1 MQRKSKSI
9 TKKDNVFC
17 FSTPNDSMQSRN
29 LSYYGW
35 EFSVE
40 HFFYNYIQGYK
51 QAAKATYMLFL
62 QSASNKEIDVQ
73 DTICYPLVFLF
84 RHITELYLKYI
95 YIHLYHP
102 KHDELKAFINKGH
115 DLKSLWNGLKEKMI
129 MLSTRVGFNLDA
141 DAIEHYISEF
151 VVNDESSFAYR
162 YPIKKSIKKVHSRG
176 RYLDVTQLY
185 DCMEA
190 FFRYLDSVLANIEDQ
205 WVDDEYN
212 EDFNKLFDET
222 LRDSQDVIYR
232 ITLYLNHR
240 ERDLKGDN
248 NNDKAWVS
256 LSEINSDDEREREE
270 EYRIL
275 SELTENQKTL
285 FILLYLAGSVLPQQN
300 LAETRE
306 ERRRDVYKLLY
317 NENNSDW
324 AFYSQPSDY
333 KNNICFQYVFG
344 STKSAE
350 YIQRILDELK

>member
-102 KHDELKAFINKGH
+102 KQNELKAFINNGH
-115 DLKSLWNGLKEKMI
+115 DLKSLWNRLKEKII
-129 MLSTRVGFNLDA
+129 MLSARVRFNVDT
-141 DAIEHYISEF
+141 DAIEHYIFELDK
-151 VVNDESSFAYR
+151 NDASSFTYR
-162 YPIKKSIKKVHSRG
+162 YPIDKSIKKVHSQG
-176 RYLDVTQLY
+176 RYLDVIQLNN
-185 DCMEA
+185 CMEA
-190 FFRYLDSVLANIEDQ
+190 FFRYLDSVLANIENQ

-212 EDFNKLFDET
+212 EDFNKLFDDT
-222 LRDSQDVIYR
+222 LKDSRDVINR
-232 ITLYLNHR
+232 IISYLNR
-240 ERDLKGDN
+240 ERDLKRDN
-248 NNDKAWVS
+248 NNDKVWLS
-256 LSEINSDDEREREE
+256 LSEIDSDEEEKEE

-285 FILLYLAGSVLPQQN
+285 FILLYLAGSALPQQN
-300 LAETRE
+300 LAIERE

-317 NENNSDW
+317 NESNSDW
-324 AFYSQPSDY
+324 AFNSLPSSY
-333 KNNICFQYVFG
+333 KNNICLQYVFG